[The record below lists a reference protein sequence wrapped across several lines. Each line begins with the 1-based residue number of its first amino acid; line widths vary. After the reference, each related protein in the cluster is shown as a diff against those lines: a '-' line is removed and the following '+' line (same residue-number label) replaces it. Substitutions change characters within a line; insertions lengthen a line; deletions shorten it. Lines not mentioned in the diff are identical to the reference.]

1 MRSRGN
7 KVVLVMVS
15 VLVSSSL
22 LCGDIH
28 DAAGSGNLGRVKT
41 LVEDGVDVNS
51 QDGSD
56 WTPLHRAA
64 INGHTETAQLL
75 LAQGAQIDARS
86 EYGRT
91 PLHLAAAGGQVEVAE
106 LLLSQGAQVDAQN
119 GDNETP
125 LHWAAHNGHIETVQL
140 LRSQGAQVD
149 AQNGDNETPLH
160 RAADNGHTETV
171 QLLLAQ
177 GAQVDAQNRWNGTP
191 LHWAALQGGNEMAL
205 FLLEYGANPY
215 CGAKLS
221 EQHSLTQWLRS
232 EHPRLL
238 HTIVKRDHC
247 QVVKYLLEIGF
258 SAASKDGNER
268 LPIWY
273 AEGKELCLRKELGM
287 PNVLARLIGE
297 FTGAT
302 QTIKLLQG
310 S

>member
-7 KVVLVMVS
+7 KVVLLMVS

-28 DAAGSGNLGRVKT
+28 EAAEAGSLGRVKA

-51 QDGSD
+51 QDGF
-56 WTPLHRAA
+56 
-64 INGHTETAQLL
+64 
-75 LAQGAQIDARS
+75 
-86 EYGRT
+86 GRT
-91 PLHLAAAGGQVEVAE
+91 PLHWAAWNGHREVAE
-106 LLLSQGAQVDAQN
+106 LLLSQGAQVDAQDE
-119 GDNETP
+119 DNETP
-125 LHWAAHNGHIETVQL
+125 LHWAAF
-140 LRSQGAQVD
+140 
-149 AQNGDNETPLH
+149 
-160 RAADNGHTETV
+160 NGHTETV

-191 LHWAALQGGNEMAL
+191 LHRAAVGGQVEVAELLLSQGAQVDAQDRWNGTPLHRAAENGHLEVAELLLSQGVQVDAQDRWNRTPLHWAALQGGNEMAL
-205 FLLEYGANPY
+205 FLLECGANPY
-215 CGAKLS
+215 YGAKLS
-221 EQHSLTQWLRS
+221 EEHSLTQWLRS

-247 QVVKYLLEIGF
+247 QVVKYLLENGF
-258 SAASKDGNER
+258 SAAKRDGR
-268 LPIWY
+268 GRKPIWY
-273 AEGKELCLRKELGM
+273 AEQKELFLYNEIRLPK
-287 PNVLARLIGE
+287 VLASLIGE